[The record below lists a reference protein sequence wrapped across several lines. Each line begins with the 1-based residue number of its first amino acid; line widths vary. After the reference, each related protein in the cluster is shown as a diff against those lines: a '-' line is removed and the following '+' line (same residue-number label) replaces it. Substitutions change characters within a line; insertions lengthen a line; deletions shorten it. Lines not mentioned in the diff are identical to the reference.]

1 MLLLIKIDS
10 KHTAIINK
18 ERDLNEANPQS
29 ADFTIGRIKQLRPI
43 IVKTDPILSILNG
56 LLVSSNLLSV

>member
-10 KHTAIINK
+10 KDTAIVNK

-29 ADFTIGRIKQLRPI
+29 ADLTIGRIKQLRPI
-43 IVKTDPILSILNG
+43 IVKTDPIP
-56 LLVSSNLLSV
+56 VSYTHLRAHET

>member
-1 MLLLIKIDS
+1 MLLLIKIGS
-10 KHTAIINK
+10 KDTAIINK
-18 ERDLNEANPQS
+18 ERDLCEANPQS

-56 LLVSSNLLSV
+56 LLVSSNLPSV